1 MKAGGRPS
9 GTGSGPGD
17 HDATDVDG
25 AAVAIFGGRGGGAL
39 AAFTLGRLAALG
51 GARCV
56 GFLNDLEVAG
66 SRLAGHPVLGP
77 FAAWRDL
84 PPSTRFAAPLH
95 KAKEMA
101 RRAEIILRLGVP
113 HDRWATLIDP
123 QAVLASDV
131 VHGVDLFASPGASI
145 MCGSRLGDHVAVRG
159 GGHVAHDCTIEDFVM
174 VGVNAVVCGY
184 CTVREGAHIAPGAV
198 VREGVMVGRYSVVG
212 LGAVV
217 VGDVPDGAIVGGNP
231 ARQLG
236 STFDVAPKSMMAR

>member
-1 MKAGGRPS
+1 
-9 GTGSGPGD
+9 
-17 HDATDVDG
+17 
-25 AAVAIFGGRGGGAL
+25 
-39 AAFTLGRLAALG
+39 
-51 GARCV
+51 
-56 GFLNDLEVAG
+56 
-66 SRLAGHPVLGP
+66 
-77 FAAWRDL
+77 
-84 PPSTRFAAPLH
+84 
-95 KAKEMA
+95 
-101 RRAEIILRLGVP
+101 
-113 HDRWATLIDP
+113 
-123 QAVLASDV
+123 
-131 VHGVDLFASPGASI
+131 

-198 VREGVMVGRYSVVG
+198 VREGVTVGRYSVVG